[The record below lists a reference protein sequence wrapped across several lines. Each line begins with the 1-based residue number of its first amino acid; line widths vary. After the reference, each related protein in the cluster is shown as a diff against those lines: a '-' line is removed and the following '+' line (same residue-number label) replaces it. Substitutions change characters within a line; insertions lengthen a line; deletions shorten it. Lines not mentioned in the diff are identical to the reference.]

1 MFSFLTLNIY
11 FSFNVHKTG
20 NRKQKTGTAEK
31 LKALSGTQGCN
42 ASSAPL
48 QITGISEVQKL
59 STSKD
64 GQFSSLKF
72 NADYRWGNTIW
83 WENSM
88 PKKKKKTTLGKE
100 P

>member
-88 PKKKKKTTLGKE
+88 PKKKKKNTLGKE